1 MGDVPIYKIYKLVG
15 IDEIE
20 TIYVFNSNFKEY
32 DSDDLRRMF
41 EENPQQDIFS
51 NTFKLYEIEKI
62 KTNNINLEFIPENI
76 YTDDSI
82 GIIKL
87 KIFQALNREASV
99 DEIYLFSFTNATN
112 RHRQYTFCTSRY
124 WHHQP

>member
-1 MGDVPIYKIYKLVG
+1 MSNVPIYKIYKLVG

-51 NTFKLYEIEKI
+51 NTFKLHEIEKI

-99 DEIYLFSFTNATN
+99 
-112 RHRQYTFCTSRY
+112 
-124 WHHQP
+124 